1 MKITVRVGEDMRER
15 RGVIKV
21 IIKDIMS
28 PGT

>member
-15 RGVIKV
+15 RGVNKV